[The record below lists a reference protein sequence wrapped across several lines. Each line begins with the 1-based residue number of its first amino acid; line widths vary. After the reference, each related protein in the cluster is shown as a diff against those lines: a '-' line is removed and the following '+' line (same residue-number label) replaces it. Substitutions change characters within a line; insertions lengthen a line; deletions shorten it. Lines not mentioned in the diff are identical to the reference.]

1 MACRVIPAASLPLTA
16 APLPGEQ
23 VIAGD
28 PRVAV
33 AELLSDPV
41 EIGVWE
47 HTAGTSSDTEAD
59 ELFVVLSG
67 RARIEVADGT
77 LLEVG
82 PGDVGILEAGAQ
94 TVWTVHETLRKI
106 YVLLPSSR

>member
-1 MACRVIPAASLPLTA
+1 MACRVIPAAALPLTA
-16 APLPGEQ
+16 SPLAPEQ

-28 PRVAV
+28 PQVGVAALV
-33 AELLSDPV
+33 TDPV

-47 HTAGTSSDTEAD
+47 HTAGVSSDTEAD

-77 LLEVG
+77 VLEVG
-82 PGDVGILEAGAQ
+82 PGDVGILEAGAE
-94 TVWTVHETLRKI
+94 TVWTVSETLRKI